1 MGDHITSKFRAGSV
15 ATSFFRKALAVA
27 GLAIVATTGVAHA
40 QTDYPTKPIKL
51 IVPFSPGGATDIIGR
66 IVANNLGQALGQPI
80 VVENRGGAAS
90 IIGTDAGAKA
100 TPDGYTLVIT
110 NGAAITTGPLL
121 GQQIPYDPIKDFE
134 HIVLLGTFP
143 NGLLVNVNHPART
156 FQEFVELARKSDGNF
171 NYGSAGVGSAGF
183 LTGELLKQKANIKM
197 THVPYKGTG
206 PAMND
211 LIGGQLD
218 AIFNNMQAAATQSQ
232 AGTIRVLAVSG
243 PKRMPQFPDV
253 PTMDEIIPGTVGEAW
268 FGISGPKGVSPA
280 IMRKLEAAMAE
291 VMKDEDF
298 RKQLSAVGM
307 TPMGSPQ
314 AEFDRFLEDE
324 IQKWTPIIRG
334 ANITLQ

>member
-1 MGDHITSKFRAGSV
+1 MDDHITNKPRAGSV
-15 ATSFFRKALAVA
+15 ASSFFRKALVAVGIA
-27 GLAIVATTGVAHA
+27 VFATTGAAHA
-40 QTDYPTKPIKL
+40 QSDYPAKPLKL

-66 IVANNLGQALGQPI
+66 IVANNLGQALGQTI
-80 VVENRGGAAS
+80 IVENRGGAAS
-90 IIGTDAGAKA
+90 VIGTDAGAKA
-100 TPDGYTLVIT
+100 PPDGYTLVIT

-121 GQQIPYDPIKDFE
+121 GQQIPYDPIADFE

-143 NGLLVNVNHPART
+143 NGLLVNVNHPARS
-156 FQEFVELARKSDGNF
+156 FEEFVDLARKADGTF

-183 LTGELLKQKANIKM
+183 LTGELLKQKADIKM

-218 AIFNNMQAAATQSQ
+218 AIFNNMQAAVTQSE
-232 AGTIRVLAVSG
+232 AGNIRVLAVSS

-280 IMRKLEAAMAE
+280 VIRRIESAMAE
-291 VMKDEDF
+291 VMKDADF
-298 RKQLSAVGM
+298 RRQLSAVGM
-307 TPMGSPQ
+307 SPMGAPQ
-314 AEFDRFLEDE
+314 AEFNRFLEE
-324 IQKWTPIIRG
+324 ENRKWTPIIQG